1 MSSLSR
7 WLEAKEVCN
16 CADLIGVSCCLSR
29 CLPLL
34 KPYLLKALPLLT
46 QQRWIFSVYMQI
58 NLLIT
63 SPLLPPLFLGRLG
76 CLDTLFLYFFA
87 VLISALLETWI
98 RVTLKTRR
106 QIPCLTSVM
115 SLLDVGTEV
124 TSDNK
129 RKGGAVS
136 TWSGQ
141 WAPGTDSSHCSE
153 VAWPPPSPVDVSWC
167 FQIRWCFSWLL
178 RYIANLFL

>member
-1 MSSLSR
+1 MSSLSP
-7 WLEAKEVCN
+7 WPEAKEVCS

-46 QQRWIFSVYMQI
+46 QQRWLFSVYMQI

-63 SPLLPPLFLGRLG
+63 SPQLPPLFLGRLD

-106 QIPCLTSVM
+106 QISCLTVVI
-115 SLLDVGTEV
+115 SLLDIGTEV
-124 TSDNK
+124 TSDSK

-141 WAPGTDSSHCSE
+141 WAPGTDILHCSE
-153 VAWPPPSPVDVSWC
+153 VAWPPP
-167 FQIRWCFSWLL
+167 
-178 RYIANLFL
+178 LFPDASR